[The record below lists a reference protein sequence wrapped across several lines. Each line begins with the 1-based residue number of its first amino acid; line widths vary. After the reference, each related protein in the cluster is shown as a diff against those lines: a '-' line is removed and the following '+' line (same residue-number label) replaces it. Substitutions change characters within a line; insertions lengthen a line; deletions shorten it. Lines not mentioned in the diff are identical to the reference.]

1 MLKIRR
7 FVQGNDE
14 AAWVRVWNTVY
25 GQRWDFRTMAVE
37 EMVASEKA
45 PDFEAEGRFIAEV
58 DDEPVGIIFAY
69 VDKLREEK
77 KGFVR
82 SLGTIPTHRGHGLEE
97 KLAETALEE
106 FKRRGMKVVQS
117 GVDDDQKDVIRLWEG
132 LGFKLVRMFSL
143 MTKDLAQVESDVG
156 ENFEVTLRAVR
167 KDEDDDL
174 KMVNWLDNE
183 CFKEHFNWRP
193 SPVEWTVY
201 FVREDPFFKQQE
213 WYFAMLDQRN
223 VGYVGVG
230 VDEKYN
236 VERNAKCGWILDIG
250 VLKPHRRTGI
260 GTRLMLHG
268 MNRLRAMGMNTAMLG
283 VDDWNVT
290 KALLL
295 YEKVGFKVAKKE
307 LAYEKNIEQASVS
320 LFF

>member
-1 MLKIRR
+1 LEEDNLLKIRR
-7 FVQGNDE
+7 FVQGKDE
-14 AAWVRVWNTVY
+14 EAWLSVWNVVY
-25 GQRWDFRTMAVE
+25 GQRWDLAPMTVD
-37 EMVASEKA
+37 EMVATEKS

-58 DDEPVGIIFAY
+58 NTQPVGIVHAY

-82 SLGTIPTHRGHGLEE
+82 NFGVIPTFRGQGIEE

-117 GVDDDQKDVIRLWEG
+117 AADGEQKDVIRLWEN
-132 LGFKLVRMFSL
+132 LGFKLVRKFSL
-143 MTKDLAQVESDVG
+143 MTRDLSEVPLGLG
-156 ENFEVTLRAVR
+156 ENMEIVLKPLQRDA
-167 KDEDDDL
+167 DEDL
-174 KMVNWLDNE
+174 RKLNWLDNE

-193 SPVEWTVY
+193 SPVERTIY

-213 WYFAMLDQRN
+213 WYFALLDQER
-223 VGYVGVG
+223 VGYIGVG
-230 VDEKYN
+230 FDEKYN
-236 VERNAKCGWILDIG
+236 AERNTKCGWILDIG

-260 GTRLMLHG
+260 GTMLMLHG
-268 MNRLRAMGMNTAMLG
+268 MRRLKSMGMTSAMLG

-290 KALLL
+290 KAMHL

-307 LAYEKNIEQASVS
+307 LAYERSIE
-320 LFF
+320 